1 MSPAEFEPPA
11 GQLGGTPID
20 SSGDHIDLSMPLPPP
35 LYVSPGRPL
44 LDHHRAA
51 CPVARDAS
59 PRAVAV
65 VGVPGGV
72 ALVARPRG
80 VGLVLVVLVVM
91 IVFPRRGHDFL
102 PVVVAVWLL
111 PLWLGSEAH
120 LVVSGV

>member
-1 MSPAEFEPPA
+1 M
-11 GQLGGTPID
+11 
-20 SSGDHIDLSMPLPPP
+20 
-35 LYVSPGRPL
+35 
-44 LDHHRAA
+44 
-51 CPVARDAS
+51 
-59 PRAVAV
+59 
-65 VGVPGGV
+65 

-80 VGLVLVVLVVM
+80 VGLVVLVVVM